1 MNPGILFVF
10 FKRIVFI
17 SNIYSVLNML
27 VWGANYFRFLT
38 MFVELNLCFF
48 SYQKGLEVKMHK
60 RLYFNAVDVGFRVK
74 YILAH

>member
-38 MFVELNLCFF
+38 MYVELNLCFF
-48 SYQKGLEVKMHK
+48 HVKMHK

>member
-1 MNPGILFVF
+1 
-10 FKRIVFI
+10 
-17 SNIYSVLNML
+17 ML

-60 RLYFNAVDVGFRVK
+60 RLYFNAVGVGFRVK